1 MMEVV
6 RGYLLRLTA
15 GAFLSAGL
23 LALIPK
29 GTSKKAAAVLCGLV
43 MLLLALTPLAQLD
56 YDALSEAIS
65 RLELEKEEART
76 GIEIRNQ
83 ELVARIISGRVQAYI
98 LDKAASLGLTVTVEL
113 EMETRAA
120 TPYPKAVTIHG
131 EATPALA
138 LTPLAQLDYDALSEA
153 ISRLELEKEEARTG
167 IEIRNQEL
175 VARIISGRVQAYILD
190 KAASLGLTVT
200 VELEMET
207 RAATPYPK
215 AVTIHGEATPA
226 QKQQL
231 QQYLEQTFAIP
242 VQRQVWTP

>member
-98 LDKAASLGLTVTVEL
+98 LDKAAQCGAALDDAQVTL
-113 EMETRAA
+113 QWSTDGYW
-120 TPYPKAVTIHG
+120 YPHEVRIV
-131 EATPALA
+131 
-138 LTPLAQLDYDALSEA
+138 SEA
-153 ISRLELEKEEARTG
+153 DENQRAKLSDCIQTQLGISVE
-167 IEIRNQEL
+167 NQDW
-175 VARIISGRVQAYILD
+175 SD
-190 KAASLGLTVT
+190 
-200 VELEMET
+200 
-207 RAATPYPK
+207 
-215 AVTIHGEATPA
+215 GENG
-226 QKQQL
+226 
-231 QQYLEQTFAIP
+231 
-242 VQRQVWTP
+242 

>member
-65 RLELEKEEART
+65 R
-76 GIEIRNQ
+76 
-83 ELVARIISGRVQAYI
+83 
-98 LDKAASLGLTVTVEL
+98 
-113 EMETRAA
+113 
-120 TPYPKAVTIHG
+120 
-131 EATPALA
+131 
-138 LTPLAQLDYDALSEA
+138 
-153 ISRLELEKEEARTG
+153 LEKEEARTG